1 MDEETKTKAN
11 IKLNEMKDYI
21 GYPKEILN
29 NTALEEVY
37 EGLGNVKIGMILGYE
52 LQFNY

>member
-37 EGLGNVKIGMILGYE
+37 EGLGNLKMG
-52 LQFNY
+52 